1 MTNTAI
7 IGLGSNID
15 PQKNIPA
22 ARKLLARE
30 FRVLKESAFIRTK
43 PIGYSEQDDF
53 INGSVYLET
62 SLERAELKQ
71 KLKEFEGKL
80 GREVS
85 TIKYGPR
92 SIDLDIIVYNGKVVD
107 KDFYE
112 RDFLKR
118 AALELIP
125 ELEY

>member
-1 MTNTAI
+1 MNTAVV
-7 IGLGSNID
+7 GLGSNID
-15 PQKNIPA
+15 PEKNIEQ
-22 ARKLLARE
+22 ARRVLAKE
-30 FRVLKESAFIRTK
+30 FGVLKESAFIRTK

-53 INGSVYLET
+53 INGSVFLKT
-62 SLERAELKQ
+62 PLTHPELKQ
-71 KLKEFEGKL
+71 KLKELEKNL

-85 TIKYGPR
+85 AIKFGPR
-92 SIDLDIIVYNGKVVD
+92 TIDMDIIVFNGKVVD

-112 RDFLKR
+112 RDFLKN